1 LLLDQNYLKFVA
13 IIVSYLLCILD
24 RCGKYFGT
32 ILNFLRDGSVP
43 LPETKRELEELLQE
57 AKYFCV
63 EVNFILFYGFQ
74 VQYSGYSNN
83 QRPLIECYSNNKVS
97 KVCCSN
103 FLLFDQRILFAQV
116 WSLAYSINERPLI
129 RHPVLVFVK
138 NEWNWRLVQNICK
151 TRYYKELS

>member
-63 EVNFILFYGFQ
+63 EVNFILWISSPIQWIFVYRMSINRMLFEQ
-74 VQYSGYSNN
+74 QSFKS
-83 QRPLIECYSNNKVS
+83 
-97 KVCCSN
+97 
-103 FLLFDQRILFAQV
+103 LLFEFFAIRLTDIRCS
-116 WSLAYSINERPLI
+116 SLIIAYSINERPSIESNMQFQKLLKMNKI
-129 RHPVLVFVK
+129 DVLF
-138 NEWNWRLVQNICK
+138 
-151 TRYYKELS
+151 

>member
-1 LLLDQNYLKFVA
+1 LKVLKLIFKVIRVITFLLIDQNYLKFVA
-13 IIVSYLLCILD
+13 KIVSYLLCILD

-63 EVNFILFYGFQ
+63 EVNCMDFNFQ

-83 QRPLIECYSNNKVS
+83 QRPLIEYYLITKVS
-97 KVCCSN
+97 KVGWSN
-103 FLLFDQRILFAQV
+103 FLLFDYYLLKFDHCLFD
-116 WSLAYSINERPLI
+116 
-129 RHPVLVFVK
+129 
-138 NEWNWRLVQNICK
+138 
-151 TRYYKELS
+151 